1 MCHKMFCS
9 VYVDINHNDITQ
21 DVMDMKAML
30 LKLQAVLNNNFNDG
44 GEKTDASEKSILDE
58 NNELKRQVISL
69 QKHLEEKDEKIKRL
83 EKQLQTQIQNL
94 SLSTVTTQT

>member
-1 MCHKMFCS
+1 MFCS

-30 LKLQAVLNNNFNDG
+30 LKLQTVLNNNFNDG
-44 GEKTDASEKSILDE
+44 DEKTDVSEKSILDE

-83 EKQLQTQIQNL
+83 EKQLQTQMQNL